1 VQPTPASP
9 KRKRPRLVAL
19 GDLTLDIVVWPD
31 RALAQGSDVGGR
43 VAFRIGGSAANAARS
58 FAAAGGDA
66 VFVGAVGDDRLGRRL
81 VRGLRAAGVRSRVS
95 VAASTPTARLI
106 VMIGPGGERSFITAR
121 GAADCLA
128 PADLG
133 RLWFRGIGALHLP
146 AYSLLNEPLGSA
158 AVLAAGWTHEFGALV
173 SVDLASAEPL
183 RATGGWR
190 SWVAIAAVN
199 PDVLFA
205 NADEAAVLTADH
217 GAPSASTLL
226 ELAPIVVIKHGP
238 AGCAVLRRGADDEMF
253 VETERVKAA
262 DTTGAGDAFDAGFL
276 FELLGGTAADDAPTS
291 GPPDDAPAS
300 RPPDDAPA
308 SGPADYEDRLL
319 SAARAGHA
327 AAAALLTGPRVELE
341 V

>member
-1 VQPTPASP
+1 MQPTLASP

-19 GDLTLDIVVWPD
+19 GDLTLDIVVSVD
-31 RALAQGSDVGGR
+31 GVVAQGSDVSGGI
-43 VAFRIGGSAANAARS
+43 AFRIGGSAANTARS

-81 VRGLRAAGVRSRVS
+81 VRGLRAAGVRPRVS
-95 VAASTPTARLI
+95 VAAGTATARLL
-106 VMIGPGGERSFITAR
+106 VLLGADGERSFVTAR

-133 RLWFRGIGALHLP
+133 RLWFRGTGALHLP

-158 AVLAAGWTHEFGALV
+158 AVLAAGWAHEFGALV

-190 SWVAIAAVN
+190 SWVTIAAVN

-217 GAPSASTLL
+217 GAPAASTLL
-226 ELAPIVVIKHGP
+226 ELAPIVVIKQGA
-238 AGCAVLRRGADDEMF
+238 AGCSVLWRGADAELF
-253 VETERVKAA
+253 VETERIKAA

-276 FELLGGTAADDAPTS
+276 FA
-291 GPPDDAPAS
+291 
-300 RPPDDAPA
+300 
-308 SGPADYEDRLL
+308 LL
-319 SAARAGHA
+319 SSGATDEAGLGQAARAGHA
-327 AAAALLTGPRVELE
+327 AAAALLTGPRPELAL
-341 V
+341 